1 MEKLSRARTAAV
13 GTMVV
18 LAGVF
23 AAPQAAHA
31 SGINKCEERWNIN
44 QTQHTVRCNG
54 SFLDSDLY
62 RAYVVCDGRKT
73 QSSNR
78 TTPVLGGWGEW
89 VTAYCPLAGQTY
101 SRAGFSTSD

>member
-31 SGINKCEERWNIN
+31 YGINKCEERWNIN

-62 RAYVVCDGRKT
+62 GR
-73 QSSNR
+73 SSS
-78 TTPVLGGWGEW
+78 
-89 VTAYCPLAGQTY
+89 VTAARPRAAIARRRSSVAGV
-101 SRAGFSTSD
+101 SG